1 MINNQIIELPLFE
14 QEREANS
21 IAVDKIATTFVEVL
35 NTTNPTTHNSEPVSI
50 AISKSL
56 DDLFPE
62 QKVEEK
68 NIQRAKEILGEIAC
82 ELTQAQLKDTI
93 VETQYLV
100 NTWLDDFEREIFKGK
115 TLKELLHDKEGL

>member
-1 MINNQIIELPLFE
+1 MNNQIIELPLFE
-14 QEREANS
+14 QEHDANS
-21 IAVDKIATTFVEVL
+21 IFVEVL
-35 NTTNPTTHNSEPVSI
+35 NTNPTTHSSEPVTGT
-50 AISKSL
+50 ISKTL

-82 ELTQAQLKDTI
+82 ELTPTQLKDTV